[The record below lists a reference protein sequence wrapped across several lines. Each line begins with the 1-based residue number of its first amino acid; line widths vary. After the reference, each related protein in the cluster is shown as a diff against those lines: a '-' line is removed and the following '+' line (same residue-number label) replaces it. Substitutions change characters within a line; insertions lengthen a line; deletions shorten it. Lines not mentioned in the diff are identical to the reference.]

1 MKTYAV
7 ALLLGLALAGANH
20 AMLGSRPE
28 LAACRECLA
37 LLWGGP
43 IALAVLVAAA
53 ASALA
58 SPRAAA
64 VSPVAETPAA
74 PPPPPR
80 EPVENAAL
88 RLLATLQEE
97 GRLVDFFTEDIAAYS
112 DEQIGAATRGIHASC
127 QKALR
132 SAVALEPIMA
142 GEEGA
147 AVTVPAG
154 FDPAAIR
161 LVGNVTGAPPF
172 TGVLRHGGWRATTV
186 NVPARAG
193 QDPRVVAPA
202 EVEIG

>member
-1 MKTYAV
+1 MKTYVV
-7 ALLLGLALAGANH
+7 ALVASLALAGANH
-20 AMLGSRPE
+20 VVLGARPE
-28 LAACRECLA
+28 IAGCMPCLS

-43 IALAVLVAAA
+43 VVLGLIV
-53 ASALA
+53 ALA
-58 SPRAAA
+58 SAALGGA
-64 VSPVAETPAA
+64 TADAATAATVAT
-74 PPPPPR
+74 PPPPR
-80 EPVENAAL
+80 EPPENAAL

-132 SAVALEPIMA
+132 AAVVLEPILS
-142 GEEGA
+142 GDEGA
-147 AVTVPAG
+147 TVTVPAG
-154 FDPAAIR
+154 FDPAAVR

-186 NVPARAG
+186 DLPARTG
-193 QDPRVVAPA
+193 QDPHVVAPA